1 MYSVRRVSN
10 YLSSHIDLND
20 YARFPVLSVLQN
32 PSKFSVTLCNIFIV
46 FTYSFRIVFYS
57 FSLVFSSFLEISE
70 LGKFNKLL
78 TIFK

>member
-1 MYSVRRVSN
+1 MYSVRRVSD

-32 PSKFSVTLCNIFIV
+32 PSNFSLTLCHIFLV
-46 FTYSFRIVFYS
+46 FTYS
-57 FSLVFSSFLEISE
+57 SLIVFSSFLEISE